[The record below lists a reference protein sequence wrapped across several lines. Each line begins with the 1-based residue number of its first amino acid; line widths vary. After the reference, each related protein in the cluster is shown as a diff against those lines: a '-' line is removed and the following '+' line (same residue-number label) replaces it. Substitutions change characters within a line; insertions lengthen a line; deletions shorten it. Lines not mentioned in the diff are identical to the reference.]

1 MYNPKEKILVFQKVD
16 ILQLDDRS
24 IEGLENIPYWFV
36 PRGEAEECDSLV
48 QPIPYIVVMT
58 WNLNGYALILNYRRT
73 TGEGDSR
80 LYGARSVGFG
90 GHINVKDDKRIFKK
104 TVESAA
110 NRELEEEIYPSIDF
124 DAHSTFM
131 GFLYFAT
138 NEGRDAEVSSKHLG
152 LLYVVT
158 VPYGEFYAKDPAIGN
173 LKWTHLGKLVCK
185 ECLSVTQPGFER
197 WSEESLKI
205 IRENCASY

>member
-1 MYNPKEKILVFQKVD
+1 MYNLKEKILVFQKAD
-16 ILQLDDRS
+16 ILQLNDRS

-58 WNLNGYALILNYRRT
+58 RNLKLILNYRRT

-90 GHINVKDDKRIFKK
+90 GHINVKDDKRIFGK

-110 NRELEEEIYPSIDF
+110 QRELEEEISPSIDF
-124 DAHSTFM
+124 SARNTFL
-131 GFLYFAT
+131 GCIDFT
-138 NEGRDAEVSSKHLG
+138 TVGGKDAEVSSKHLG

-158 VPYGEFYAKDPAIGN
+158 VPYEEFYAKDPAIGN
-173 LKWTHLGKLVCK
+173 LRWSFFGNLVCK